1 MDGAGNGSVGAV
13 VTSGTTSRSETS
25 TCGQHASIAGEFNCR
40 RCGGA
45 MLLATVLSGDKPRFH
60 LFRCLACDYY
70 ERVEA

>member
-1 MDGAGNGSVGAV
+1 MVEAD
-13 VTSGTTSRSETS
+13 VTRRTTSTSETP
-25 TCGQHASIAGEFNCR
+25 TCGQRACIAGELHCR

-45 MLLATVLSGDKPRFH
+45 MLLATVLSGEQPHSH